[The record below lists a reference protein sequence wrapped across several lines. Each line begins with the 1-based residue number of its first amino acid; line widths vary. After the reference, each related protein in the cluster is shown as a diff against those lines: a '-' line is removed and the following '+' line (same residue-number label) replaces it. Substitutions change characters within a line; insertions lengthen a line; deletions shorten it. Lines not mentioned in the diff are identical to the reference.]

1 MSSDVLLQ
9 KLNDIQLKSI
19 AVSVPSLNKQIHF
32 KPLNIKQQ
40 KEIIKSSF
48 DKNIP
53 GISFNTTI
61 NNIISNNADS
71 NNEEFLVV
79 DRPLIALHLRKNIFG
94 SKIKHT
100 VENIDEENK
109 SSESSIQLDIESI
122 LVNEPYVFDENLK
135 SIILNI
141 EELEIQLNV
150 PTLKTDNKVNKE
162 AQKTLSHLLDQPN
175 GIKDMISELFVYEL
189 VKFINY
195 VEVKNVTKAIFN
207 DLSVAQ
213 QIQILESL
221 PASINKQIMNYVE
234 KIREFERKFTTF
246 VKDDKEYNILID
258 AAFFNSE

>member
-1 MSSDVLLQ
+1 MT
-9 KLNDIQLKSI
+9 K
-19 AVSVPSLNKQIHF
+19 
-32 KPLNIKQQ
+32 
-40 KEIIKSSF
+40 
-48 DKNIP
+48 
-53 GISFNTTI
+53 
-61 NNIISNNADS
+61 
-71 NNEEFLVV
+71 
-79 DRPLIALHLRKNIFG
+79 
-94 SKIKHT
+94 
-100 VENIDEENK
+100 
-109 SSESSIQLDIESI
+109 
-122 LVNEPYVFDENLK
+122 
-135 SIILNI
+135 ILNI